1 MATQSLSTPTS
12 KVKTPI
18 KSPEH
23 VNINYTSIGGEAIDL
38 NGLCGRLGMLAI
50 AFEEVRQQA
59 ENEGFTGLEEK
70 AELIMEGIV
79 AICPDLEAQPPDPV
93 TQARMFLRE
102 ERRRA
107 RALVA
112 EEVEESVGGGMNE
125 QGRKMHYELLCE
137 HKKWLEEKHAT
148 LQKYNALLRERVD
161 FLKGYTEIIDKHP
174 ELRACDEAIALGKLI
189 QSSLT
194 LFEGGTQ

>member
-112 EEVEESVGGGMNE
+112 EEVEESVEGGMNE
-125 QGRKMHYELLCE
+125 QGRKVYHELQCE
-137 HKKWLEEKHAT
+137 YKKLLEKEHAT
-148 LQKYNALLRERVD
+148 LQECNALLREHVD
-161 FLKGYTEIIDKHP
+161 FFKGYTKIIDKHP
-174 ELRACDEAIALGKLI
+174 ELRACDEAIALDELI
-189 QSSLT
+189 NGSLERMT
-194 LFEGGTQ
+194 GGAS